1 MSDTRWSRL
10 WEVFH
15 AAAELPPAERPSFVA
30 AQCAEDDELLQEV
43 LALLAAGSDPHP
55 ALGVG
60 PRLEW
65 EPADAGA
72 SDFDESLAGTRI
84 GPYLIVRVIGEGG
97 MGSVYEAEQESPVRR
112 RVAVKVIK
120 RGMDTQEV
128 VRRFENER
136 QALALM
142 SHSGIARVFD
152 AGSTPDG
159 RPYFVMELV
168 EGESL
173 TDLCESGRLGL
184 RERLKLFATVCDAI
198 QHAHQKGVIHR
209 DLKPSN
215 VLVTHEGDTLVPKVI
230 DFGIAKAVGTGL
242 DAATLHT
249 SVGTIMGTL
258 AYMSPEQATIGAV
271 DIDTRTDIYS
281 LCAILYEMLSGDPP
295 LPSGLGLFE
304 ALRQIREDD
313 PATPSSHLATLTE
326 QDREAFA
333 SRMSLR
339 AGALRQELRELDWIV
354 MKGLAKERAQRY
366 ATPADVAT
374 DIRRFLGG
382 LPVAARPPSRTYVL
396 RKYLRRHRAAAATT
410 AVFLLFLIGFA
421 ISMTVQSLRLERALN
436 LAERQRARAEQ
447 VSRFLVEMLAL
458 PDPVIANGESLTVR
472 EVLDRAYAKLPNEL
486 SDQPDLRATM
496 LETIGQVYRA
506 LGMFERA
513 GALLT
518 EAVAMRRQQEENTA
532 SLARALVLLG
542 EVAHDEGDYPVAE
555 RDYREAVEVAGASVP
570 TAERINATQNLS
582 VLALDRGEAAEGERL
597 ARETL
602 VLRAGLGAPRD
613 DEYAANLLNIGRS
626 LRQQGKLEP
635 SAKFTE
641 EGLALLRTLH
651 GNRHELV
658 ATALGHHGAQ
668 LIALGRQQEALAAFQ
683 ESLSIF
689 REVLGADHSY
699 VAAMQT
705 NLANALF
712 DLGRLQESL
721 AASRAARDQYAR
733 LVGADNPQTG
743 NAQFG
748 LGRSLLVLGRYDEA
762 ERELRGALAMDQH
775 AYGEENRNVAFDL
788 TLIGN
793 TLLERGKFDEA
804 IALLERAQQIRLAS
818 GGPMLPDALLGTR
831 VLGLA
836 HARRGDS
843 SQGIQMLRDA
853 LAGERQVL
861 GPDHVRTVA
870 TSLALGEALNLA
882 GEAQDAC
889 AVLSAAQEIGKKQLA
904 DGHWQMAAL
913 KHELGVCNRALG
925 QPEEAARYLR
935 EALSMRRA
943 AFPPEHPA
951 IAASSVAL
959 GETECLGL
967 AQPDGE
973 APLVSGVSGLA
984 AVFGAADARTAAAR
998 AALAKCRQKL
1008 AGA

>member
-1 MSDTRWSRL
+1 MSDTRWLRL

-15 AAAELPPAERPSFVA
+15 AAAELPPEERPSFVA
-30 AQCAEDDELLQEV
+30 RECAGDDEMGLEV
-43 LALLAAGSDPHP
+43 FALLAANEDPQ
-55 ALGVG
+55 AAWAAG

-72 SDFDESLAGTRI
+72 SEFDESLAGSRI
-84 GPYLIVRVIGEGG
+84 GPYLIVRLIGEGG

-120 RGMDTQEV
+120 RGMDTREV

-142 SHSGIARVFD
+142 NHSGIARVFD

-168 EGESL
+168 EGQSL
-173 TDLCESGRLGL
+173 TDLCDSGRLGL
-184 RERLKLFATVCDAI
+184 RDRLTLFTTVCDAI

-215 VLVTHEGDTLVPKVI
+215 VLVTREGESLVPKVI
-230 DFGIAKAVGTGL
+230 DFGIAKAIGAGL

-271 DIDTRTDIYS
+271 DIDTRADIYA
-281 LCAILYEMLSGDPP
+281 LCAILYEMLCGVPP
-295 LPSGLGLFE
+295 LPGGLDLFS

-313 PATPSSHLATLTE
+313 PAPPSSRLAALTDQE
-326 QDREAFA
+326 RESFA
-333 SRMSLR
+333 SRMLLR
-339 AGALRQELRELDWIV
+339 GGALRQELRELDWIV
-354 MKGLAKERAQRY
+354 MKGLAKDRAQRY
-366 ATPADVAT
+366 ATPTDLAT
-374 DIRRFLGG
+374 DIRRFQDG
-382 LPVAARPPSRTYVL
+382 LPVAARPPSRIYVL
-396 RKYLRRHRAAAATT
+396 RKYLRRHRAAAATA
-410 AVFLLFLIGFA
+410 AVFLLFVVGFA
-421 ISMTVQSLRLERALN
+421 ISMTVQSIRLERALG

-458 PDPVIANGESLTVR
+458 PDPVVANGESLTVR

-506 LGMFERA
+506 LGITDRA

-518 EAVAMRRQQEENTA
+518 EAVAMRRQQAENAA
-532 SLARALVLLG
+532 SLARALVLRG
-542 EVAHDEGDYPVAE
+542 EVAHDDGDYPAAE
-555 RDYREAVEVAGASVP
+555 RDYRESISVAGTSAPS
-570 TAERINATQNLS
+570 AERINAMQNLS

-597 ARETL
+597 ARDTL
-602 VLRAGLGAPRD
+602 AVRAELGGARD

-626 LRQQGKLEP
+626 LRQQGELEA

-641 EGLALLRTLH
+641 EGLALLRKLH
-651 GNRHELV
+651 GNRHSLV

-668 LIALGRQQEALAAFQ
+668 LSALGRQQEALTEFQ

-689 REVLGADHSY
+689 RDVLGADHSY

-721 AASRAARDQYAR
+721 TAYRAARDHYAR
-733 LVGADNPQTG
+733 LVGADNPLTG

-748 LGRSLLVLGRYDEA
+748 LGRALMVLGRYDEA
-762 ERELRGALAMDQH
+762 ERELRGALAMDQQ
-775 AYGEENRNVAFDL
+775 AYGEDNRNVAFDL

-793 TLLERGKFDEA
+793 VLLERGAFDEA
-804 IALLERAQQIRLAS
+804 IALLERAQKIRLAS
-818 GGPMLPDALLGTR
+818 GSPKLPDALLGLR

-836 HARRGDS
+836 HSRRGDS
-843 SQGIQMLRDA
+843 SQGIQMLREA
-853 LAGERQVL
+853 LAGEREVL
-861 GPDHVRTVA
+861 GPAHVRTVA
-870 TSLALGEALNLA
+870 TSVALGEALNRA
-882 GEAQDAC
+882 GQAQEAC
-889 AVLSAAQEIGKKQLA
+889 AVLSAALDIARKQLA
-904 DGHWQMAAL
+904 DGHWQTAAL
-913 KHELGVCNRALG
+913 RHELGLCERARG
-925 QPEEAARYLR
+925 HPEEAARQLS
-935 EALSMRRA
+935 EALAMRRA
-943 AFPPEHPA
+943 AFPDGHPA
-951 IAASSVAL
+951 IAATRAAL
-959 GETECLGL
+959 GE
-967 AQPDGE
+967 
-973 APLVSGVSGLA
+973 SS
-984 AVFGAADARTAAAR
+984 
-998 AALAKCRQKL
+998 
-1008 AGA
+1008 